1 MALASCGRDNIAVYF
16 HHPENSQLND
26 ADNIKHSDLIDADN
40 GNKRTLPNDQVDQI
54 EFCFL

>member
-1 MALASCGRDNIAVYF
+1 MALASCGQDNIAVDF

-26 ADNIKHSDLIDADN
+26 ADNTKHSDLIDADN
-40 GNKRTLPNDQVDQI
+40 DNKRTLPNDQVDQT